1 MSIKHL
7 LVHVDAS
14 ERSAARLD
22 FAVALAQRFQ
32 ARLTGLFAQKESSGP
47 SLVAR
52 RASDHLLKA
61 MADTQARFEA
71 ATAAAGLQAE
81 WWQVE
86 HGEHTNVVTQTVIC
100 ARYAD
105 LAILGQHDP
114 DASVVPEDLV
124 EQVLLNSGRPVLVFP
139 HIGRYGP
146 PGRKTLIAWNG
157 SREAA
162 RAVNDAIPFMQS
174 TEEVTILAV
183 HAGVEAPD
191 AGKVPQVDIVAHL
204 RAHGIEATFE
214 RLPLSEIA
222 FADAVLNRC
231 YETDSDLLVMG
242 GYGQYGWPTLY
253 RGSNTRHILRTMTLP
268 ALLSH

>member
-1 MSIKHL
+1 MSIQHL

-14 ERSAARLD
+14 ERATARLD
-22 FAVALAQRFQ
+22 FAVALAKRFQ
-32 ARLTGLFAQKESSGP
+32 AKLTGLFAQKESFGP
-47 SLVAR
+47 SIVAR
-52 RASDHLLKA
+52 RASENLLKA
-61 MADTQARFEA
+61 MDETRARFEA
-71 ATAAAGLQAE
+71 AATAAGVTGE

-100 ARYAD
+100 SRYAD

-139 HIGRYGP
+139 HIGRFGA
-146 PGRKTLIAWNG
+146 PGGKALIAWNG

-174 TEEVTILAV
+174 AESVTVLAV
-183 HAGVEAPD
+183 HAGEMPHD
-191 AGKVPQVDIVAHL
+191 PGKVPNVDIVAHL
-204 RAHGIEATFE
+204 AAHGIEASME

-231 YETDSDLLVMG
+231 YETDSNLLVMG
-242 GYGQYGWPTLY
+242 GYGQYGFPFLH
-253 RGSNTRHILRTMTLP
+253 RGSNTRHILRTLTLP

>member
-1 MSIKHL
+1 MTMKHL

-14 ERSAARLD
+14 ERASARLA

-32 ARLTGLFAQKESSGP
+32 ARLTGLFAQKESYGP

-52 RASDHLLKA
+52 RASDRLLEA
-61 MADTQARFEA
+61 MDAARAGFEA
-71 ATAAAGLQAE
+71 ATRDAGVTGQ

-114 DASVVPEDLV
+114 NASVVPEDMV

-139 HIGRYGP
+139 SIGRYGA

-162 RAVNDAIPFMQS
+162 RALNDAIPFMQGA
-174 TEEVTILAV
+174 EHVTVLAV
-183 HAGVEAPD
+183 HAGAEPPD
-191 AGKVPQVDIVAHL
+191 AGNVPKVDITEHL
-204 RAHGIEATFE
+204 RAHGIEAKFE
-214 RLPLSEIA
+214 RLPLAEIA
-222 FADAVLNRC
+222 FADALLNRC
-231 YETDSDLLVMG
+231 YETDADLLVMG
-242 GYGQYGWPTLY
+242 GHGQYGFPMLY

-268 ALLSH
+268 TLLSH

>member
-14 ERSAARLD
+14 ERSTARLD
-22 FAVALAQRFQ
+22 FAVGLAKRFQ
-32 ARLTGLFAQKESSGP
+32 ARLTGLFAQKESWGP
-47 SLVAR
+47 SIVAR
-52 RASDHLLKA
+52 RASENLLKS
-61 MADTQARFEA
+61 MDETRARFEE
-71 ATAAAGLQAE
+71 ATKAAGVQGE

-114 DASVVPEDLV
+114 EASVVPEDLV

-139 HIGRYGP
+139 HIGRFGP
-146 PGRKTLIAWNG
+146 PGGKALIAWNG

-162 RAVNDAIPFMQS
+162 RAVNDAIPFLQGAES
-174 TEEVTILAV
+174 VTVLAV
-183 HAGVEAPD
+183 HAGEMPPD
-191 AGKVPQVDIVAHL
+191 AGKVPQVDIIAHL
-204 RAHGIEATFE
+204 RAHGIEASLE

-231 YETDSDLLVMG
+231 YETDSNLLVMG
-242 GYGQYGWPTLY
+242 GYGQYGFPMLY
-253 RGSNTRHILRTMTLP
+253 RGSNTRHILRTLTLP